1 MQQLILHNMS
11 NYRPLSKIQTYTIYK
26 NDTSYP
32 DNMIGV
38 FSTLEDLYK
47 FLLLEYSSIY
57 PLFQPISYVS
67 DKVDKGANNI
77 IIYFRNSLLLS
88 IRV

>member
-1 MQQLILHNMS
+1 M
-11 NYRPLSKIQTYTIYK
+11 QTYTIYK
-26 NDTSYP
+26 NDIAYP
-32 DNMIGV
+32 DNMIGI

-57 PLFQPISYVS
+57 PFFQPMSYVS
-67 DKVDKGANNI
+67 EKIDRGANNI
-77 IIYFRNSLLLS
+77 IIYFRNNLLLS